1 MSVESRLPLLFLD
14 VKSFVDLVL
23 NLLIHL
29 LAAKHKET
37 LILLQIL
44 GIVYLKT
51 AQALLALT
59 LRVLTIVEAL
69 HQKLLHRVL

>member
-1 MSVESRLPLLFLD
+1 MLLLYFQ
-14 VKSFVDLVL
+14 SFVDLVL

-29 LAAKHKET
+29 LTAKHKES

-51 AQALLALT
+51 TQTLLPLT
-59 LRVLTIVEAL
+59 LRVLTIVKAL
-69 HQKLLHRVL
+69 HEKLLN